1 MHRCPPKRV
10 GMLRQHARST
20 ARTLGSAVLTLPL
33 VFAFAFGLAAAPAAA
48 QTAPGPTS
56 TTASNTSL
64 GLPYRVERFNQP
76 GPMAGVIAKIDLRDP
91 RVALV
96 IALADPRDPD
106 GDGPCV
112 GQLDTT
118 SSAAR
123 RLDLALAVNASFF
136 AAPIERDV
144 LGRKVRYFVGNCT
157 HPVGWHVSEGRVISK
172 PTGERMRAALLV
184 DTEGNAAIVEN
195 LSDLPPKTR
204 YAVSGNALAL
214 RAGNVVATDP
224 AGVRHPR
231 TVVGLSEDRST
242 LWLVVIDGRQEGH
255 SRGASMLEVGELL
268 KKLGAHDALNVDGG
282 GSTAMVVKDLRTGTH
297 GIANQVSEL
306 STTGEGVR
314 MERPV
319 ADVIGIR
326 LREAPPTP
334 IPSSVA
340 PAQRPQK

>member
-1 MHRCPPKRV
+1 MPSSSRELIGAQRNHPR
-10 GMLRQHARST
+10 
-20 ARTLGSAVLTLPL
+20 SAVQRGFVALALG
-33 VFAFAFGLAAAPAAA
+33 FACAFGVAAAPATA
-48 QTAPGPTS
+48 QTATAPTS
-56 TTASNTSL
+56 STPSSTSL
-64 GLPYRVERFNQP
+64 TLPYKIERFSQP

-91 RVALV
+91 RVSLV

-118 SSAAR
+118 SNAAR

-136 AAPIERDV
+136 AAPFERDV

-157 HPVGWHVSEGRVISK
+157 YPVGWHVSEGRVISK
-172 PTGERMRAALLV
+172 PNGERMRAALLV
-184 DTEGNAAIVEN
+184 DAEGNAAIVET
-195 LSDLPPKTR
+195 LTDLPPNTR
-204 YAVSGNALAL
+204 YAVSGNTLAL
-214 RAGNVVATDP
+214 KAGQIVATDP

-231 TVVGLSEDRST
+231 TVVGLSEDRKT

-255 SRGASMLEVGELL
+255 SRGATMLEVGELL

-297 GIANQVSEL
+297 GVANQVSEL